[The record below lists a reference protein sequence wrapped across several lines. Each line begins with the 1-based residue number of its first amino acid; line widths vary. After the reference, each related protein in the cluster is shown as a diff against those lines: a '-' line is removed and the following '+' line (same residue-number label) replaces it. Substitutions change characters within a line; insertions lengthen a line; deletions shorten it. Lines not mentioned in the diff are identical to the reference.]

1 MYLYFVVS
9 LKVDG
14 RKITKHLY
22 LTRHMCGLQYVIMT
36 AANVSLVLICK
47 VPCSVGQCIILSSSI
62 HFYTSSTHFKKTLFD
77 TRSLDACSMFIMFRR
92 TDCTHKM
99 FLKRPESVHKFI
111 HGSIIDTASSL
122 LASFGW
128 KTRIMDKTECANKL
142 FLSEYDHKLIHLL
155 CPFSKAG
162 DIETHRSACR
172 YVSLSPFC

>member
-1 MYLYFVVS
+1 MKFHMYMYLPSYVLVFCRF

-47 VPCSVGQCIILSSSI
+47 VPCSLGQCIIPSSSV
-62 HFYTSSTHFKKTLFD
+62 HFYTSTHLQKTLFD
-77 TRSLDACSMFIMFRR
+77 MRSLDASSMFIMCRR

-111 HGSIIDTASSL
+111 QGSIIDTTSSL

-142 FLSEYDHKLIHLL
+142 FLSEVM
-155 CPFSKAG
+155 P
-162 DIETHRSACR
+162 TN
-172 YVSLSPFC
+172 